1 MGKDA
6 EIDLVQLLALQPE
19 CLRAI
24 PLAQAHASKNAQTL
38 VKRHLRTPFVLA
50 EIPTLK
56 LAATAV
62 SDLGGR
68 ALMVWLYLVFE
79 TRRQGINT
87 IPLTNVALA
96 GWDVERRLKY
106 KALDRLERAGLVHV
120 SRMGKRSLRVT
131 VCA

>member
-6 EIDLVQLLALQPE
+6 EIDLVELLALQSE
-19 CLRAI
+19 CLRAM
-24 PLAQAHASKNAQTL
+24 PLAKAHASKNAQTL
-38 VKRHLRTPFVLA
+38 VKRHLRPPFVIA
-50 EIPTLK
+50 EITTLK
-56 LAATAV
+56 LAADV
-62 SDLGGR
+62 LGGK

-79 TRRQGINT
+79 TRRQGIKT
-87 IPLTNVALA
+87 IPVSNVGLA
-96 GWDVERRLKY
+96 GWGVERRLKY

>member
-1 MGKDA
+1 
-6 EIDLVQLLALQPE
+6 
-19 CLRAI
+19 
-24 PLAQAHASKNAQTL
+24 
-38 VKRHLRTPFVLA
+38 
-50 EIPTLK
+50 
-56 LAATAV
+56 
-62 SDLGGR
+62 
-68 ALMVWLYLVFE
+68 MVWLYLVFE

-96 GWDVERRLKY
+96 GWDVERRLRY